1 MTADNLRIPRCEEI
15 LVDESRTPL
24 PTSASAD
31 GAVAGRRGLP
41 PRSLLNVGWKV
52 RDLLHLAHFDNVAVQ
67 HGRALRPFDR
77 FGAGLHLDHPVA
89 AEHLL
94 RLGERPVGH
103 LGLVT
108 GEAYAGARGG
118 WLQPVEPEQ
127 DAGLGEGLVVLG
139 HFGDKLGRGRAVRP
153 RLLVPLRDHQHHESH
168 RAQFL
173 LVWVRRAHPGFIE
186 ASNEEPQ
193 NRHAGPTMR
202 TPLGLSP
209 GDRCFGSHA
218 ARASTTA
225 PIVITAAPIARARR
239 SGRGPSRSAAMA
251 TATAATTAL
260 FIIPPA
266 SRTAIR
272 PTQHRLQFTP

>member
-24 PTSASAD
+24 PTSASAA

-67 HGRALRPFDR
+67 HGRALRAFDR
-77 FGAGLHLDHPVA
+77 FGPGLHLDHPVA
-89 AEHLL
+89 AEYLL

-127 DAGLGEGLVVLG
+127 DAGLGEGLVVLR
-139 HFGDKLGRGRAVRP
+139 HLGDEVGRRREVRC

-168 RAQFL
+168 CARSL
-173 LVWVRRAHPGFIE
+173 LVSGAAPGHPGPIE
-186 ASNEEPQ
+186 ASNEGPR
-193 NRHAGPTMR
+193 NRHAGF
-202 TPLGLSP
+202 TPSP
-209 GDRCFGSHA
+209 GPPGGRP
-218 ARASTTA
+218 TTTMPA
-225 PIVITAAPIARARR
+225 FE
-239 SGRGPSRSAAMA
+239 SRS
-251 TATAATTAL
+251 
-260 FIIPPA
+260 
-266 SRTAIR
+266 R
-272 PTQHRLQFTP
+272 PRVP